1 MGQPAMPPELDLA
14 THRQLAVG
22 LYNFTW
28 TLFEKP
34 NRSAEETDLMI
45 HGAHASRYHWEMVGV
60 ASNRSRGE
68 WLCSRVY
75 AVLGRGEPALWH
87 AQRCLASVDAGGE
100 GLEDWD
106 RASALEAVA
115 RAFAVAGDRAES
127 ERYRALA
134 AAELPG
140 IADVEDREV
149 IEKDLAS
156 IPG

>member
-1 MGQPAMPPELDLA
+1 VGQPAMPPELELSID
-14 THRQLAVG
+14 RQLAIG

-28 TLFEKP
+28 TLLEKP
-34 NRSAEETDLMI
+34 DRSAEETDLMI

-60 ASNRSRGE
+60 AVNRSRGE
-68 WLCSRVY
+68 WLCARVY

-87 AQRCLASVDAGGE
+87 AQRCLAIVDAGGE
-100 GLEDWD
+100 GFEDWD

-115 RAFAVAGDRAES
+115 RAYAVAGDRAES